1 MEHYL
6 HFTSPIRR
14 YPDLVVH
21 RVLRASMRRTLT
33 EKRKATWFSQ
43 FPAIAEHASEM
54 ERKAEAAER
63 ELTKYYMAKW
73 AELHLGE
80 RFKGKVTGVAGFGA
94 FVMLRNGVEGLVRL
108 EALGPYTYSEEA
120 MALLGPKGKR
130 IRLGDEMEVVIAA
143 ANPRLR
149 QIDLVPYVEA
159 STKRKEEEVDMRK
172 VVGPPKD
179 RARDTRPERATVNT
193 IYFGEWQPKEN
204 RPAETR
210 PRRKRRR

>member
-1 MEHYL
+1 M
-6 HFTSPIRR
+6 
-14 YPDLVVH
+14 
-21 RVLRASMRRTLT
+21 
-33 EKRKATWFSQ
+33 
-43 FPAIAEHASEM
+43 
-54 ERKAEAAER
+54 
-63 ELTKYYMAKW
+63 
-73 AELHLGE
+73 
-80 RFKGKVTGVAGFGA
+80 
-94 FVMLRNGVEGLVRL
+94 RL

-159 STKRKEEEVDMRK
+159 STKKKEKEVGMRK

-179 RARDTRPERATVNT
+179 KARDTRPERATVNT
-193 IYFGEWQPKEN
+193 IYFGEWQPKEH